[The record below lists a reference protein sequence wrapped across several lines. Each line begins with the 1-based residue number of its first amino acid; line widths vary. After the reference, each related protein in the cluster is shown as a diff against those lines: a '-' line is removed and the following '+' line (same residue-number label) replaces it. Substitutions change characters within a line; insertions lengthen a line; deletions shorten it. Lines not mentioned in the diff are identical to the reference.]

1 MLDAVDDNDV
11 SAREKMCRR
20 TVQNNALRVSRD
32 HIRFPVIAI
41 IDIVDVNQLK
51 LHQTRGRNKLRADGN
66 RAFVVSIT

>member
-1 MLDAVDDNDV
+1 
-11 SAREKMCRR
+11 
-20 TVQNNALRVSRD
+20 
-32 HIRFPVIAI
+32 VIAI